1 MPPRAVP
8 KLGSIRSLPP
18 RPRAIALDI
27 TTRPA
32 MGRTLSSL
40 LCNNQGAMKGSLRR
54 YRVTLS
60 LLVKVK
66 GHLPLCRG
74 FDRKHETTG
83 RVHRLLLEPVQMS
96 SSPAGVPPEAGD
108 RVSETIIAEALSIA
122 LLARVRTMRVLLE
135 TEDGGLVPAS
145 DAAVLH
151 GRLEKIEAQ
160 LEARRRPPDDQGVD
174 IVYLD

>member
-1 MPPRAVP
+1 
-8 KLGSIRSLPP
+8 
-18 RPRAIALDI
+18 
-27 TTRPA
+27 
-32 MGRTLSSL
+32 
-40 LCNNQGAMKGSLRR
+40 
-54 YRVTLS
+54 
-60 LLVKVK
+60 
-66 GHLPLCRG
+66 
-74 FDRKHETTG
+74 
-83 RVHRLLLEPVQMS
+83 MS